1 MSINFPQHEPTES
14 PLTSLLTPMEFKTV
28 LLVACG
34 LSNHEIGDLLGT
46 KEPVI
51 ANVLRDVYRRM
62 GCSNSRD
69 LVLRYIHELES
80 GLRELGRL
88 RRELAELETRAG
100 QILHIRPGSLLR
112 HIN

>member
-1 MSINFPQHEPTES
+1 M
-14 PLTSLLTPMEFKTV
+14 

-34 LSNHEIGDLLGT
+34 LSNRDVGDLLGT
-46 KEPVI
+46 TEPVI
-51 ANVLRDVYRRM
+51 ANVLRDVYRRT

-69 LVLRYIHELES
+69 LVLRYVLEVERS
-80 GLRELGRL
+80 LRDLGRL

-100 QILHIRPGSLLR
+100 RILHAYPGSLLQ